1 MSRARPAARVLVAST
16 VVLMVAVACGTSGT
30 PAATPT
36 GTLVGTSTSSALGTP
51 TPSSTAGT
59 PTPGGSVAAASIP
72 TTWPIK
78 HVVYLIE
85 ENRTFDTMFGRF
97 PGADGATF
105 GWDHGTRRP
114 LTRATVGRM
123 SGDVPHCYPCAI
135 AAYDGGK
142 MDGFNQTPTAE
153 RYAYTQFRPN
163 QIPNYWALAKRYVL
177 FDHFFSSET
186 GPSFPNHLYAIAAQ
200 SGGAKDNPRRTP
212 GLTHGSNTFG
222 CDAPPQ
228 QLVEVYRPDGSTA
241 MVPPCFDFTTE
252 GDLLSKAHV
261 PWAYYAAN
269 EDQKGY
275 IWSAYAAIRRYR
287 DSARRWAAHVRP
299 VDGLIADI
307 RADRLPPVTWVT
319 PRFQLSDH
327 PPYSTCYAENWTTKV
342 VDAIMQSPM
351 WKDTAIFLTWD
362 DYGGF
367 YDHVAPPQV
376 DGFGFGFRVPMIVIS
391 PYAKQGFVDHTVGE
405 FSSVLRFMEENWG
418 LSPMTRRDRK
428 ARDLHEA
435 FAFHRAARPPDRL
448 PLRTDCTG
456 PIWKPAPGG

>member
-1 MSRARPAARVLVAST
+1 MRHLRPTVRARVLLIATAFLTAAAACNAS
-16 VVLMVAVACGTSGT
+16 SGPPSSSRSSPRT
-30 PAATPT
+30 T
-36 GTLVGTSTSSALGTP
+36 TSTTVPPTTP
-51 TPSSTAGT
+51 TPT
-59 PTPGGSVAAASIP
+59 VDASAIP
-72 TTWPIK
+72 TVWPIK

-85 ENRTFDTMFGRF
+85 ENRTFDSMFGRF

-123 SGDVPHCYPCAI
+123 SGDISHCYLCAL
-135 AAYDGGK
+135 ASYDGGK
-142 MDGFNQTPTAE
+142 MDGFNQSATAN
-153 RYAYTQFRPN
+153 RYAYTQFRPR

-177 FDHFFSSET
+177 MDQFFSSET
-186 GPSFPNHLYAIAAQ
+186 GPSFPNHLYSIAAQ

-212 GLTHGSNTFG
+212 GVTPFSNTFG

-228 QLVEVYRPDGSTA
+228 QVVQVFRPDGTTA

-252 GDLLSKAHV
+252 GDQLSKAHV
-261 PWAYYAAN
+261 PWAYYAAT
-269 EDQKGY
+269 EHQRGY
-275 IWSAYAAIRRYR
+275 IWSAYSAIRRYR
-287 DSARRWAAHVRP
+287 DSIRRWGAHMRP
-299 VDGLIADI
+299 VDGLVADI
-307 RADRLPPVTWVT
+307 QANRLPPVTWVT

-327 PPYSTCYAENWTTKV
+327 PPYSTCYGENWTTKV
-342 VDAIMQSPM
+342 VNAIMKSPI
-351 WKDTAIFLTWD
+351 WKDTVIFLTWD

-418 LSPMTRRDRK
+418 LSPMTRRDRN
-428 ARDLHEA
+428 AQDLREA
-435 FAFHRAARPPDRL
+435 FDFHQAPRPPAPL

-456 PIWKPAPGG
+456 AVWKLAPGG